1 MLFRRRYV
9 IIFLMEIRI
18 EKTRKQ
24 EAAAVAEM
32 YRQGSALLLARGVD
46 QWQNGY
52 PALKDVLSDIE
63 AGISFLLFAD
73 GEPAASMA
81 IVSREPTY
89 DRIYGGN
96 WLTGEGRYLAVH
108 RVCVRDGFRRLG
120 LTGRLYAFAAEKAL
134 QEDCVS
140 LRADTHEKNI
150 AMRGALAKN
159 GFRECGRIFLAD
171 GAERVA
177 YEKILTKEEV
187 QEMQTE
193 KKRLV
198 VATGNAHK
206 LREIA
211 EIFPDCEVIGQKAA
225 GFDGEAE
232 ETGTTFAEN
241 ALIKARTAAK
251 ALGCPALADDSGIC
265 VEALGGAP
273 GVYSARYAGGHGDDA
288 ANRALL
294 LKNLEGAADRRA
306 YFESAVALVY
316 PDGREI
322 VAQGRTYGEIL
333 SEDTGENGFGYDC
346 IFRSDDL
353 GKSFGL
359 ASAEEKNAVSHR
371 YRALRNLLE
380 KLGGSL

>member
-32 YRQGSALLLARGVD
+32 YRQGSALLRARGVD

-134 QEDCVS
+134 QEGCVS

-177 YEKILTKEEV
+177 
-187 QEMQTE
+187 
-193 KKRLV
+193 
-198 VATGNAHK
+198 
-206 LREIA
+206 
-211 EIFPDCEVIGQKAA
+211 
-225 GFDGEAE
+225 
-232 ETGTTFAEN
+232 
-241 ALIKARTAAK
+241 
-251 ALGCPALADDSGIC
+251 
-265 VEALGGAP
+265 
-273 GVYSARYAGGHGDDA
+273 
-288 ANRALL
+288 
-294 LKNLEGAADRRA
+294 
-306 YFESAVALVY
+306 
-316 PDGREI
+316 
-322 VAQGRTYGEIL
+322 
-333 SEDTGENGFGYDC
+333 
-346 IFRSDDL
+346 
-353 GKSFGL
+353 
-359 ASAEEKNAVSHR
+359 
-371 YRALRNLLE
+371 
-380 KLGGSL
+380 

>member
-1 MLFRRRYV
+1 
-9 IIFLMEIRI
+9 MEIRI
-18 EKTRKQ
+18 EKTREQ

-32 YRQGSALLLARGVD
+32 YRQGSALLRARGVD

-134 QEDCVS
+134 QEGCVS

-187 QEMQTE
+187 REMQTA

-273 GVYSARYAGGHGDDA
+273 GVYSARYAGEHGNDR

-294 LKNLEGAADRRA
+294 LKNLKNAGSRRA
-306 YFESAVALVY
+306 YFESAVALVF
-316 PDGREI
+316 PDGKT
-322 VAQGRTYGEIL
+322 VTATGRTYGYIL
-333 SEDTGENGFGYDC
+333 TEEHGTGGFGYDP
-346 IFRSDDL
+346 IFFSDDL
-353 GKSFGL
+353 QKSFGD
-359 ASAEEKNAVSHR
+359 ATAEEKNAVSHR
-371 YRALRNLLE
+371 FRALTALRE
-380 KLGGSL
+380 KTGGELR